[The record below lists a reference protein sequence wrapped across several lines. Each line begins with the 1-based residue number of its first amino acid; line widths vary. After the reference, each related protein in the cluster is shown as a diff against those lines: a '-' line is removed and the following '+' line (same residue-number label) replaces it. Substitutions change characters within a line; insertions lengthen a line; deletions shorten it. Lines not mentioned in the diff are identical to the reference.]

1 MTLFE
6 VNEAS
11 SLIQSEANED
21 ANIIF
26 GTVIDDSMGDEIRI
40 TVIATGFDP
49 KGRNY
54 ERAPEIPSTSG
65 YSKRREDLAKPTFIR
80 NRDEKTGEKHVVV
93 RMGMINDDDNPDFE
107 TPAFLRKQMD

>member
-1 MTLFE
+1 
-6 VNEAS
+6 AS
-11 SLIQSEANED
+11 ED

-26 GTVIDDSMGDEIRI
+26 GTVIDDSMEDEIRI

-54 ERAPEIPSTSG
+54 ERAPELSTVPG
-65 YSKRREDLAKPTFIR
+65 YATKRREDLAKPTFIR
-80 NRDEKTGEKHVVV
+80 NRDEKTGEKPVVV